1 MAYTIERIRAEFT
14 QVCNKAGVEVTSP
27 IELNGRLVKTLGRV
41 CAISYGGRVENK
53 KVEFSKQLLAT
64 ATDASI
70 EAVLKHE
77 AAHYIANAR
86 THESHGHDSYFRQ
99 ICAEIGTDN
108 DGTTTDVERTVSN
121 DKIYK
126 YTIYC
131 ETCQEPIAYYHRM
144 SKTLKNLSSCSCKQ
158 CGTHNLKL
166 IQNY

>member
-1 MAYTIERIRAEFT
+1 MAYTIERIRKEFT
-14 QVCNKAGVEVTSP
+14 EVCNKAGVDVTSP
-27 IELNGRLVKTLGRV
+27 VVLNGRLTSTLGRV
-41 CAISYGGRVENK
+41 CMISCAGKVENV

-86 THESHGHDSYFRQ
+86 THVNHKHDSYFKAV
-99 ICAEIGTDN
+99 CAEIGTDN

-121 DKIYK
+121 DEIYK
-126 YTIYC
+126 YTVYC
-131 ETCQEPIAYYHRM
+131 ENCGPIAYYHRM
-144 SKTLKNLSSCSCKQ
+144 SKTLKNLSSCSCKK
-158 CGTHNLKL
+158 CGTHNLRL